1 MTALGLAGSEDWG
14 MGWFVET
21 TAWETDLP
29 AYFSLRFYLED
40 ETGGMVELDWFYN
53 DSDTADES
61 WFGFWTIETV
71 LDGPS
76 YVTLDSMP
84 LWAAKIMTKQLTRY
98 IWRRPTPCSSAPAA
112 QSC

>member
-1 MTALGLAGSEDWG
+1 MNAPLDLAPWFAEGWSGMTALGLAGSEDWG

-53 DSDTADES
+53 DSDYADES
-61 WFGFWTIETV
+61 W
-71 LDGPS
+71 
-76 YVTLDSMP
+76 
-84 LWAAKIMTKQLTRY
+84 
-98 IWRRPTPCSSAPAA
+98 
-112 QSC
+112 

>member
-53 DSDTADES
+53 DSDYADES
-61 WFGFWTIETV
+61 WFGYWTIETV

-76 YVTLDSMP
+76 YVTLSIDVY
-84 LWAAKIMTKQLTRY
+84 KRQIQQR
-98 IWRRPTPCSSAPAA
+98 A
-112 QSC
+112 QNQPNGFVRVLYYPMDTFCKMR